1 MEPGAIGPPF
11 LSVVSPVEEEIKLKL
26 ENVTVRHLLME
37 EQTAQD
43 QILTPLLATIRNA
56 LDLVKQLINPS

>member
-11 LSVVSPVEEEIKLKL
+11 LSVVSPAEEEIKLKL

-56 LDLVKQLINPS
+56 LDLVKQLINRS

>member
-11 LSVVSPVEEEIKLKL
+11 LSVVSPAEEEIKLKL

>member
-11 LSVVSPVEEEIKLKL
+11 LSVVSPAEEEIKLKL

-37 EQTAQD
+37 EQAAQD

-56 LDLVKQLINPS
+56 LDLVKQLINRS

>member
-1 MEPGAIGPPF
+1 MEPGAVGPPF
-11 LSVVSPVEEEIKLKL
+11 LSVVSPAEEEIKLKL

>member
-11 LSVVSPVEEEIKLKL
+11 LSVVSPAEEEIKLKL

-56 LDLVKQLINPS
+56 LDLVKQFINPS

>member
-1 MEPGAIGPPF
+1 MEPGAIGPSF
-11 LSVVSPVEEEIKLKL
+11 LSVVSPAEEEIKLKL

-56 LDLVKQLINPS
+56 LDLVKQLINRS

>member
-11 LSVVSPVEEEIKLKL
+11 LSVVSPAEEEIKLKL

-56 LDLVKQLINPS
+56 LVLVKQFINFK